1 MWAGILVSLQPPD
14 STDPYMPYRSN
25 AAEAWYDKPQSAAD
39 QVEIS
44 LDLLPP
50 ASLTYPLW
58 RSLVGNLRD
67 TLAPAKLAPLQ
78 LTSRPVNV
86 GLLLGDRLRLP
97 WFRTVFTNIGDVIS
111 PETLPPL
118 ELESQ
123 PVDVGEL
130 ITDQLSHFWFGS
142 LLRNLADRVAPETQ
156 PTLQLTAKPI
166 LDIIPKS
173 WILLPMWSEVVD
185 TPKVFY
191 ADKPKAAEASRPV
204 NLKPAPVAAEAQP
217 IAVAEPTSADLL
229 RDIRRS
235 RIRQRIWIGVA
246 TVQVAY
252 LVAAAFWVH

>member
-1 MWAGILVSLQPPD
+1 MS
-14 STDPYMPYRSN
+14 YRSN
-25 AAEAWYDKPQSAAD
+25 AAEAWYPEPQPESL
-39 QVEIS
+39 EIS

-50 ASLTYPLW
+50 ASLTQPLW

-67 TLAPAKLAPLQ
+67 TFAPEKLPPLV

-86 GLLLGDRLRLP
+86 GLALGERLRMP

-118 ELESQ
+118 ELESR

-130 ITDQLSHFWFGS
+130 ITDQLSHFWWGS
-142 LLRNLADRVAPETQ
+142 LLRNLADRVAPETL
-156 PTLQLTAKPI
+156 PALSLTAKPI

-191 ADKPKAAEASRPV
+191 PDKPKSTDPVRPINLEPIPLPAEKIDPV
-204 NLKPAPVAAEAQP
+204 MELTAG
-217 IAVAEPTSADLL
+217 DLL

-235 RIRQRIWIGVA
+235 RIRQRIWVG
-246 TVQVAY
+246 
-252 LVAAAFWVH
+252 LAAAQVFYIVMAAIGKF

>member
-1 MWAGILVSLQPPD
+1 MS
-14 STDPYMPYRSN
+14 YRSN
-25 AAEAWYDKPQSAAD
+25 AAEAWYPEGQTTAAPA
-39 QVEIS
+39 EIP

-50 ASLTYPLW
+50 PGLTQPLW

-67 TLAPAKLAPLQ
+67 TFAPAKLPPLE
-78 LTSRPVNV
+78 LTSRPVYV
-86 GLLLGDRLRLP
+86 GLALGERLRLP
-97 WFRTVFTNIGDVIS
+97 WFRTVFTNIGDVLS

-130 ITDQLSHFWFGS
+130 ITDQLSHFWWGS

-156 PTLQLTAKPI
+156 PTLNLTAKPI

-173 WILLPMWSEVVD
+173 WILLPLWSEVVD

-191 ADKPKAAEASRPV
+191 PDKPKAVEAVRPI
-204 NLKPAPVAAEAQP
+204 NLQPVVLPDEKLEQVM
-217 IAVAEPTSADLL
+217 VAEPTAADLL

-235 RIRQRIWIGVA
+235 RIRQRIWVGLA
-246 TVQVAY
+246 TAQAVY
-252 LVAAAFWVH
+252 LVLVAVGKL

>member
-1 MWAGILVSLQPPD
+1 MS
-14 STDPYMPYRSN
+14 YRSN
-25 AAEAWYDKPQSAAD
+25 AAEAWYPEPQSTTAA
-39 QVEIS
+39 QEIP

-50 ASLTYPLW
+50 ASLTQPLW

-67 TLAPAKLAPLQ
+67 TFAPEKLPPLQ

-86 GLLLGDRLRLP
+86 GLLLGERLRLP

-118 ELESQ
+118 ELESR

-130 ITDQLSHFWFGS
+130 ITDQLSHFWWGS
-142 LLRNLADRVAPETQ
+142 LLRNLADRVSPESM
-156 PTLQLTAKPI
+156 PALNLTSKPI

-173 WILLPMWSEVVD
+173 WILLPLWSEVVD

-191 ADKPKAAEASRPV
+191 PDK
-204 NLKPAPVAAEAQP
+204 LKPADALRPASLQPVPLPVEKRETL
-217 IAVAEPTSADLL
+217 VAEPTAGDLL

-235 RIRQRIWIGVA
+235 RIRQRVWIGLA
-246 TVQVAY
+246 TAQVVY
-252 LVAAAFWVH
+252 MVLAAVGKL